1 MIDQPK
7 ICLQIVCI
15 LIGVAFHDAG
25 RVWGSRWYSSVSSE
39 VQLAAS
45 SRIPCLLISK
55 SMNSQILRCEGVID
69 PCDNVGPG
77 WRMARAV
84 LIPSFRSQFAV
95 AESGKTFRLHSEQS
109 QRPSTSSN
117 TPSYQQ
123 RAFNSN
129 APTKRR
135 RGTRHNSHSPLR
147 THTMPCYFSFSQT
160 IQGMDLNGMLQ
171 LIAEFG

>member
-1 MIDQPK
+1 MA
-7 ICLQIVCI
+7 CI
-15 LIGVAFHDAG
+15 LIGFAFHDAG
-25 RVWGSRWYSSVSSE
+25 RVWGSMWYSSVSS
-39 VQLAAS
+39 VIQLAAS

-69 PCDNVGPG
+69 PCDNVGPD

-117 TPSYQQ
+117 TPSCQQ
-123 RAFNSN
+123 RAFNNN

-135 RGTRHNSHSPLR
+135 RGTRHKVTQLPENSYNAVLLLILPSNTRL
-147 THTMPCYFSFSQT
+147 
-160 IQGMDLNGMLQ
+160 DLNGTLQ